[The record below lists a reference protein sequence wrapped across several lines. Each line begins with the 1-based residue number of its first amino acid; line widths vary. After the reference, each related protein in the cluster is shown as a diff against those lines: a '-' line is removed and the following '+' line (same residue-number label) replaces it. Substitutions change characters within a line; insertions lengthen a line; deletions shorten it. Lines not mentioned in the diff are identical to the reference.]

1 VMADPNFHSVF
12 TLDAETGRLF
22 WHSPPKN
29 HAEKKGAEAGAVT
42 PATGRNKPYWQVRAF
57 GRTFKRSRVIFHM
70 THGYWPE
77 PAVDH
82 INGNSLD
89 DRPINL
95 RAASLSQNRAN
106 SKARPRSRHAL
117 PEGVS
122 LTRQGKFMARL
133 CSKSLGVFSTPA
145 DASIA
150 YQKAKT
156 EVYGDFA

>member
-1 VMADPNFHSVF
+1 MDEFDFHSVF
-12 TLDAETGRLF
+12 TLDAENGRLL

-29 HAEKKGAEAGAVT
+29 HAEKTGAEAGALS

-57 GRTFKRSRVIFHM
+57 GHTFKRSRVIFYM

-82 INGNSLD
+82 INGDSLD
-89 DRPINL
+89 DRPANL

-106 SKARPRSRHAL
+106 SRRRPRHRYDL

-122 LTRQGKFMARL
+122 LTKQGKFMARL
-133 CSKSLGVFSTPA
+133 CSKSLGVFTNAA
-145 DASIA
+145 DAAIA
-150 YQKAKT
+150 YKSAKT
-156 EVYGDFA
+156 EAYGEFA